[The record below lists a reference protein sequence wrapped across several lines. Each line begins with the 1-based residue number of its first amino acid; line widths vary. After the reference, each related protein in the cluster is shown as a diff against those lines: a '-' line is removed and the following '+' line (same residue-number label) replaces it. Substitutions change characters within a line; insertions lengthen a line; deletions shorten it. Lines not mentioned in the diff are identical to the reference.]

1 MKHRPIALALALTL
15 LCGCASPLVPNEY
28 TVVSEHSDT
37 TVETESD
44 ALTAESYEELKY
56 AILAFV
62 ETGTTQG
69 IIRVY
74 HYDGDV
80 TEDITSAAYEV
91 WKNDPMGAYAVEFIT
106 TECNLL
112 LSYYEIRVEITYRD
126 DVVDA
131 SQIQYVRGTSGA
143 ERAIQEA
150 LEDMKNRLTL
160 RISAYDEELRCEEIV
175 ARLCAE
181 SPEVLI
187 EQPKVTESVYPDS
200 GSIRIV
206 QLDFEYQHTVAELMS
221 MRSAVNTVLGSA
233 VNYVRYREEDSAKAD
248 LLFSYLMERFDYE
261 EGESITPVYS
271 LLCEGVADSKTFA
284 RIFQILCDRTG
295 LECVTVSGYLDGESY
310 EWNILNL
317 DGVYRH
323 VDLMR
328 CVREDIR
335 QLTAYTDD
343 EMDRYSWDRAAYPT
357 CEAIEDTS
365 VETSE
370 DALMEIPEDQEPE
383 SPETQE
389 EGGVQEGEE
398 PPEEGKN
405 QNLPEEPEETEATP
419 EAQPQES

>member
-1 MKHRPIALALALTL
+1 
-15 LCGCASPLVPNEY
+15 
-28 TVVSEHSDT
+28 
-37 TVETESD
+37 
-44 ALTAESYEELKY
+44 
-56 AILAFV
+56 
-62 ETGTTQG
+62 
-69 IIRVY
+69 
-74 HYDGDV
+74 
-80 TEDITSAAYEV
+80 
-91 WKNDPMGAYAVEFIT
+91 
-106 TECNLL
+106 
-112 LSYYEIRVEITYRD
+112 
-126 DVVDA
+126 
-131 SQIQYVRGTSGA
+131 
-143 ERAIQEA
+143 
-150 LEDMKNRLTL
+150 MKNRLTL
-160 RISAYDEELRCEEIV
+160 RISAYDEELRCGEIV

-221 MRSAVNTVLGSA
+221 MRSAVQHGVGLRRI
-233 VNYVRYREEDSAKAD
+233 NYVRYREEDSAKAD

-323 VDLMR
+323 VDLCS

-335 QLTAYTDD
+335 QLTTYTDG
-343 EMDRYSWDRAAYPT
+343 EMDRYSWVGRPIPP

-370 DALMEIPEDQEPE
+370 DALVEIPEDQEPE